1 MNRRPPRDEYD
12 RRIAA
17 RLADAEIALEAE
29 RRLEN
34 ARLGSAALFV
44 AALIIRGRLPVGMWT
59 TAAGAVAVLAVIAF
73 AVAVLLHLNRRR
85 ARRVCEIGADYYR
98 QRLARMDLTFTGH
111 GDGGERFLPPDH
123 PYARHLDILGPESVF
138 ELLSD
143 SVSESGRATLAAW
156 LLEPASPARILERQS
171 AVQRLA
177 PELDLRERRAVQ
189 AAQGDGR
196 RAVYGPDE
204 LEGLAD
210 WAEALPA
217 FAFPEEQVI
226 AVVLTAATLITLAGA
241 ALFGLPVGWFIGA
254 LVLQIVYWVR
264 LRPEIARATLDL
276 ELATRE
282 LLHVSR
288 VLSLATG
295 DEPGAEAARAVLS
308 EAAGPDAP
316 LDVDAVV
323 ETLRTPYRLMLRYD
337 WMNNVFFWTI
347 GALLMWGTYHAML
360 LERWRVRWGGS
371 VREWIRLAGELE
383 AQLDLS
389 AHAYEHPHD
398 AFPVVAG
405 SRARFAARGLCHP
418 LLDEATGVRNDVILD
433 SADGSAIL
441 CVTGA
446 NMSGKSTLLR
456 STGVNA
462 VLAQA
467 GAPVRATSLEM
478 SPTRIAASIRNV
490 DSLVDATSHFYA
502 ELKAIRR
509 IVDTAREGQGLLF
522 LMDEVMGGTDSG
534 DREIGVVALAD
545 DLLQSDAVGIVTT
558 HDRSLARRLGD
569 EYPEQVRNVH
579 LEWEWVDG
587 DLQFPFELTDGLNP
601 STNAIELMRSLGLE
615 VDRPE

>member
-1 MNRRPPRDEYD
+1 MTPPRPEYD

-17 RLADAEIALEAE
+17 RLAEADVALGCE

-34 ARLGSAALFV
+34 GRLAAAALLVLTLAF
-44 AALIIRGRLPVGMWT
+44 RGRLPVGTWT
-59 TAAGAVAVLAVIAF
+59 TVADAVAVLAVLGF
-73 AVAVLLHLNRRR
+73 AVAVFLHERRR
-85 ARRVCEIGADYYR
+85 LERRTCEIGADHYR
-98 QRLARMDLTFTGH
+98 QRQTRMDMAFTGR
-111 GDGGERFLPPDH
+111 GDGGARFLPPDH
-123 PYARHLDILGPESVF
+123 PYARHLDILGPGSVF

-143 SVSESGRATLAAW
+143 SVSESGRAMLAGW
-156 LLEPASPARILERQS
+156 LLEPAPPATIVARQT

-177 PELDLRERRAVQ
+177 PELDLRERRALD
-189 AAQGDGR
+189 AARADGR
-196 RAVYGPDE
+196 RSVYGPAE
-204 LEGLAD
+204 LDGLAG

-226 AVVLTAATLITLAGA
+226 AVILTGATLI
-241 ALFGLPVGWFIGA
+241 ALTAVTAFGLPAGWLVGT
-254 LVLQIVYWVR
+254 LVAQILYWVR
-264 LRPEIARATLDL
+264 IRPEIARATLDL
-276 ELATRE
+276 ELATSE
-282 LLHVSR
+282 LLHVSQA
-288 VLSLATG
+288 LSLAVG
-295 DEPGAEAARAVLS
+295 GGPGADAARVVLA
-308 EAAGPDAP
+308 EAAGPDTP
-316 LDVDAVV
+316 MDPEEVV
-323 ETLRTPYRLMLRYD
+323 EALRTPYRLMLRYE
-337 WMNNVFFWTI
+337 WMGNVFFWTI
-347 GALLMWGTYHAML
+347 GAFVMWGTHHAML

-383 AQLDLS
+383 ALLDLS
-389 AHAYEHPHD
+389 AHAFEHPVD
-398 AFPVVAG
+398 AFPIVEG
-405 SRARFAARGLCHP
+405 SNSRLEASGMCHP
-418 LLDEATGVRNDVILD
+418 LLDEITAVRNDVVLD
-433 SADGSAIL
+433 YGAGGAVL

-467 GAPVRATSLEM
+467 GAPVRAMGLTM
-478 SPTRIAASIRNV
+478 GPTHIAASIRNV

-509 IVDTAREGQGLLF
+509 IVDTARQGQGLLF

-534 DREIGVVALAD
+534 DREVGVVALVGG
-545 DLLQSDAVGIVTT
+545 LLEGAAVGIVTT

-587 DLQFPFELTDGLNP
+587 ELTFPFELTEGLNP